1 VGGAALMRG
10 HVQRRQREEEEESV
24 FVSMTDMT
32 ISFLI
37 ILMILLAF
45 FASRFTDDDMV
56 PRKQLE
62 EVQALVASL
71 QGSIRLLS
79 GPGNAASMAPPA
91 GETESAGDATAFEET
106 RQALRARI
114 AALEAEVD
122 RPEALSDVQSLAAA
136 RAAIDDLNRTIED
149 LLREVDRLRPLE
161 AEVEA
166 LRARVAEL
174 EAELAALRRP
184 DPLEEYLSGVASSR
198 RIALETLRDAIRVE
212 FPDLEVVISSES
224 DALRFQGEGLFASGS
239 TSLSATK
246 RQVVERIA
254 ELLDQL
260 LPCYSLGARS
270 NYDPACNPGFAI
282 VEAVQIE
289 GHTDDVGSDIYNI
302 GLGSGRAVS
311 TYGAMTS
318 RVPALLDHLNID
330 REPVLSIAGYGES
343 RPVAANDTT
352 EGRATNRRIDL
363 RFIMYSPARS
373 EEIGLI
379 RARLLGNEDA
389 GDE

>member
-1 VGGAALMRG
+1 MRG
-10 HVQRRQREEEEESV
+10 HVLRRRREEEEESV

-79 GPGNAASMAPPA
+79 GPGNASSMPPSA
-91 GETESAGDATAFEET
+91 AETESAEDTTAFEET
-106 RQALRARI
+106 REALRARI

-149 LLREVDRLRPLE
+149 LLKELDRLRPLE
-161 AEVEA
+161 AEVDA

-198 RIALETLRDAIRVE
+198 RIALKTLRDAIRVE

-270 NYDPACNPGFAI
+270 DYDPACNPGFAI

-289 GHTDDVGSDIYNI
+289 GHTDNVGSDIYNI

-318 RVPALLDHLNID
+318 RVPALVDHLNID
-330 REPVLSIAGYGES
+330 REPVLSVAGYGES
-343 RPVAANDTT
+343 RPVVANDTA

-363 RFIMYSPARS
+363 RFIMYSPAQS

>member
-1 VGGAALMRG
+1 MRG
-10 HVQRRQREEEEESV
+10 QVQRRRREEEEESV

-56 PRKQLE
+56 PRTQLE
-62 EVQALVASL
+62 EVQALVTSL
-71 QGSIRLLS
+71 QGSIRVLS
-79 GPGNAASMAPPA
+79 SRDTAPAAADEM
-91 GETESAGDATAFEET
+91 EVRGDRVAVGFDDT
-106 RQALRARI
+106 REALRARI
-114 AALEAEVD
+114 AALEAEAG
-122 RPEALSDVQSLAAA
+122 RAGSISDVPSLTAA
-136 RAAIDDLNRTIED
+136 RAAIEDLNTMIED
-149 LLREVDRLRPLE
+149 LLKELDRLRPLE

-166 LRARVAEL
+166 LRAKIAEL
-174 EAELAALRRP
+174 EAELAAMRRP

-198 RIALETLRDAIRVE
+198 RIALESLRDAIRAE

-239 TSLSATK
+239 TNLNATK
-246 RQVVERIA
+246 RRVVERIA

-260 LPCYSLGARS
+260 LPCYSLGTRS
-270 NYDPACNPGFAI
+270 EYDAACNPGFAI

-289 GHTDDVGSDIYNI
+289 GHTDDVGSDVFNI

-343 RPVAANDTT
+343 RPVAPNDTA

-373 EEIGLI
+373 EEIDLI
-379 RARLLGNEDA
+379 RARLLGKEGA
-389 GDE
+389 TDE